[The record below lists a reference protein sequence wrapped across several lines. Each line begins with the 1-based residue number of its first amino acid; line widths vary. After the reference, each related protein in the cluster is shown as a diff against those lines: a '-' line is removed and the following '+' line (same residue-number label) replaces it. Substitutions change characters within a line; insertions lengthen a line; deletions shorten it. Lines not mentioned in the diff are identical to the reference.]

1 MITTLLATIG
11 LVLHLTAPAAAAAA
25 VRQHARRRQEPRPLS
40 TPQRHYDLVTIGAA
54 VLAVPIVITEAQ
66 WFNHPLLIPAWATTG
81 ALLPCIFWWAS
92 GRSIRRR
99 RRATELATL
108 PAAAISE
115 EVLWRAAAPLLLIY
129 WGLPDIMA
137 LALSALG
144 FIALHYRKN
153 NGLSG
158 LAYMAILT
166 AILWGAALL
175 GGILAA
181 IIVHIFHNLVLA
193 AFEPVRPAQISAATP
208 PTSRNT
214 W

>member
-99 RRATELATL
+99 RRATEGEAASAAQGEALSTSGTPSPCAARPPASRL
-108 PAAAISE
+108 PGIPVRGTAAPGSAPRSAGRGR
-115 EVLWRAAAPLLLIY
+115 RAAP
-129 WGLPDIMA
+129 
-137 LALSALG
+137 
-144 FIALHYRKN
+144 
-153 NGLSG
+153 
-158 LAYMAILT
+158 
-166 AILWGAALL
+166 
-175 GGILAA
+175 
-181 IIVHIFHNLVLA
+181 
-193 AFEPVRPAQISAATP
+193 RPPA
-208 PTSRNT
+208 
-214 W
+214 